1 MSISDE
7 DVSDKRV
14 KEKINEFS
22 TKYPVFTAIL
32 ERIPI
37 MDLKE
42 VVSVMVLV
50 DPVREVLKTHAT
62 RLTFIG
68 ENKELDQFIEDKI
81 NELRTK
87 YAALAGV
94 LERIHKMDLRE
105 TAIGLLGIDAME
117 SLLKLRTL
125 VILASWFLRAALPWK
140 NKVVARALS
149 SSSIYP
155 CPIQNRFE
163 CPYDIKV
170 EEKEEEEGEE
180 VKSIIID
187 VDQLFQLSEIAFLVE
202 LAFATAEK
210 NTSKIQIKNVQDVY
224 NALTDKVTFD
234 KPLQQGLDEEHQEYK
249 DKIVQFFMSIK
260 DKVRIEDLTCYG

>member
-14 KEKINEFS
+14 KEKINELR
-22 TKYPVFTAIL
+22 TKYPVFTGIL

-37 MDLKE
+37 MDLNE

-62 RLTFIG
+62 RLTLIG
-68 ENKELDQFIEDKI
+68 DDKELDQFIEDKI

-117 SLLKLRTL
+117 SLLKLRAL
-125 VILASWFLRAALPWK
+125 VILAS
-140 NKVVARALS
+140 
-149 SSSIYP
+149 
-155 CPIQNRFE
+155 
-163 CPYDIKV
+163 
-170 EEKEEEEGEE
+170 
-180 VKSIIID
+180 
-187 VDQLFQLSEIAFLVE
+187 
-202 LAFATAEK
+202 
-210 NTSKIQIKNVQDVY
+210 
-224 NALTDKVTFD
+224 
-234 KPLQQGLDEEHQEYK
+234 
-249 DKIVQFFMSIK
+249 
-260 DKVRIEDLTCYG
+260 

>member
-14 KEKINEFS
+14 KEKINELR

-37 MDLKE
+37 MDLNE

-87 YAALAGV
+87 YASIG
-94 LERIHKMDLRE
+94 RCLR
-105 TAIGLLGIDAME
+105 
-117 SLLKLRTL
+117 
-125 VILASWFLRAALPWK
+125 
-140 NKVVARALS
+140 
-149 SSSIYP
+149 
-155 CPIQNRFE
+155 
-163 CPYDIKV
+163 
-170 EEKEEEEGEE
+170 
-180 VKSIIID
+180 
-187 VDQLFQLSEIAFLVE
+187 
-202 LAFATAEK
+202 K
-210 NTSKIQIKNVQDVY
+210 NT
-224 NALTDKVTFD
+224 
-234 KPLQQGLDEEHQEYK
+234 
-249 DKIVQFFMSIK
+249 
-260 DKVRIEDLTCYG
+260 